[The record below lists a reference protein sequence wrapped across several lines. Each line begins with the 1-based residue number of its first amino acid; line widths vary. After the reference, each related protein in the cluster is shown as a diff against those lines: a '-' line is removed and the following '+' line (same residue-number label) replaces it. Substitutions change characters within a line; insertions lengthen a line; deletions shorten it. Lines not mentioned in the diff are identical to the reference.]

1 MKTLL
6 LTVLSPGKYLLQYFP
21 PMSNG
26 FNVLGICRGH
36 SLKHFDIYPKC
47 IISSHNSMRNF
58 IGKLLSERC
67 DQTIHFKIKGQLNIS
82 DMNQENVELLEKRT
96 GYVKNYVI
104 KYAITMRKPVS
115 QDKSNYNYI
124 DVILSGF
131 TRKKIHRLYVRLIVN
146 GLQF

>member
-1 MKTLL
+1 
-6 LTVLSPGKYLLQYFP
+6 
-21 PMSNG
+21 
-26 FNVLGICRGH
+26 
-36 SLKHFDIYPKC
+36 
-47 IISSHNSMRNF
+47 MRNF

-82 DMNQENVELLEKRT
+82 DVNQENVELLEKRT
-96 GYVKNYVI
+96 GYIKNYVI